1 METVVAQI
9 VQYATLAAL
18 IIGIIR
24 LWTLPG
30 RFDNLEKDVQKNGQS
45 LARIEGRMLGAVVNG
60 FGAAIPPSRGRKT
73 PETP

>member
-30 RFDNLEKDVQKNGQS
+30 RFANLEKDVQKNGQS
-45 LARIEGRMLGAVVNG
+45 LARIEGRMQGHIEGL
-60 FGAAIPPSRGRKT
+60 AAGRMSSPESPSA
-73 PETP
+73 P